1 MLELIRLIKDGGMTV
16 AATADRAGYDRSV
29 IFRWRYDGIR
39 PSIQIFDD
47 VLRAAGYR
55 LAIVPLEGDKK

>member
-1 MLELIRLIKDGGMTV
+1 MTV
-16 AATADRAGYDRSV
+16 AATADKAGYDRSV

-39 PSIQIFDD
+39 PTIHIFDD

-55 LAIVPLEGDKK
+55 LAIVPLEGDNK